1 MIKPNR
7 QLLAA
12 EFIRNF
18 LQGKAIPG
26 IEAEYVFHKEI
37 LNGITLDEVNRYA
50 KRILTTDVPELVI
63 LSGSD
68 KPDHPLPDAASLK
81 AMVKQ
86 AKRLKSHNAKKG
98 FVRGF
103 ISCATKS
110 RKGNEQHDGCCF
122 GNHHTDTEQRR

>member
-1 MIKPNR
+1 M
-7 QLLAA
+7 
-12 EFIRNF
+12 
-18 LQGKAIPG
+18 QGEAIPG

-63 LSGSD
+63 YQGSD

-86 AKRLKSHNAKKG
+86 AEALEVTQREEKALSADLFPSHQKPE
-98 FVRGF
+98 R
-103 ISCATKS
+103 
-110 RKGNEQHDGCCF
+110 
-122 GNHHTDTEQRR
+122 